1 MSPASSESARPP
13 SNLEVHG
20 LVKRFRGAGRDTL
33 LALDHVDLTVPAG
46 QVVALLGSNGAGKS
60 TLLSIVGGNL
70 LPDEGSVVVG
80 GRDISGL
87 PSWKRVGCVSRVRQ
101 NPEHNVLSALTIEE
115 NFSLALGSLRRRFGL
130 GLTGGKRLREIAR
143 ERLAPFGLGLE
154 ERLGVL
160 AGTLSGGQRQAV
172 AVAMA
177 TLGDPD
183 VLLLD
188 EHVAALDPKSARLV
202 SDETER
208 IVRAASITT
217 LMVTHDM
224 HHALERAD
232 RLLMLHRGRIV
243 MDLQGSEKEMLD
255 VHGLV
260 NRFEELTGDEIPD
273 RTLLSGAANGPA

>member
-1 MSPASSESARPP
+1 DRRSAD
-13 SNLEVHG
+13 LEVRG
-20 LVKRFRGAGRDTL
+20 CVKRFRGAGREVL
-33 LALDHVDLTVPAG
+33 VALDRVDLTVSAG

-60 TLLSIVGGNL
+60 TLLSIVGGSL

-80 GRDISGL
+80 GRDITGL

-115 NFSLALGSLRRRFGL
+115 NFSLAIGSLRRRFGFR
-130 GLTGGKRLREIAR
+130 LTGGRQVREVAR
-143 ERLAPFGLGLE
+143 ESLRPFGLGLE
-154 ERLGVL
+154 DRLRVL

-177 TLGDPD
+177 TLGHPD

-208 IVRAASITT
+208 IVREASITT

-224 HHALERAD
+224 GHALERAD

-243 MDLQGSEKEMLD
+243 MDLEGSEKDALD
-255 VHGLV
+255 VHRLI
-260 NRFEELTGDEIPD
+260 NRFEELTGDEMPD
-273 RTLLSGAANGPA
+273 RTLLSAGAAR